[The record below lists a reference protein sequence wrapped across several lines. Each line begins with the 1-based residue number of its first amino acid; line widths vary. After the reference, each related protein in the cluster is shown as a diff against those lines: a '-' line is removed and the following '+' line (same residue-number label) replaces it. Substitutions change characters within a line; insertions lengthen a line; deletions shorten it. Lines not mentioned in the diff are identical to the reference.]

1 MRLPSKKQWTQ
12 IIKILSR
19 REKMALLLFL
29 GLFFS
34 SLLALLII
42 FYDKNTEINPGIG
55 GKYTEGVVGSPR
67 FINPLYA
74 QVSDVDRSLVEII
87 FSGLMQY
94 DNQGK
99 ITPDL
104 AEGVEIKDDG
114 KIYEVYLKKG
124 LSWHDG
130 QPISIDDVIFTVK
143 TIQNSDYKSP
153 LRGNYM
159 GVEVEKINEEG
170 VRFKLKTPYAGFIER
185 LTFKILPKHIWEN
198 ISPQNF
204 LLTNYNLRPVGSG
217 PYKFSGL
224 TQDGSNKIISLS
236 LTRFKDAYIAQII
249 FKFFDTENDLI
260 EAAKQEKIDGFSVSN
275 PEYYNIFS
283 NKKISEYSI
292 SLPRYFAV
300 FFNPDK
306 SRLLDDEACKAQQT
320 FLPFGQ
326 ATDSG
331 R

>member
-1 MRLPSKKQWTQ
+1 
-12 IIKILSR
+12 
-19 REKMALLLFL
+19 MALLLFL

-198 ISPQNF
+198 ISPQ
-204 LLTNYNLRPVGSG
+204 
-217 PYKFSGL
+217 
-224 TQDGSNKIISLS
+224 
-236 LTRFKDAYIAQII
+236 
-249 FKFFDTENDLI
+249 
-260 EAAKQEKIDGFSVSN
+260 
-275 PEYYNIFS
+275 
-283 NKKISEYSI
+283 
-292 SLPRYFAV
+292 
-300 FFNPDK
+300 
-306 SRLLDDEACKAQQT
+306 T
-320 FLPFGQ
+320 FL
-326 ATDSG
+326 
-331 R
+331 